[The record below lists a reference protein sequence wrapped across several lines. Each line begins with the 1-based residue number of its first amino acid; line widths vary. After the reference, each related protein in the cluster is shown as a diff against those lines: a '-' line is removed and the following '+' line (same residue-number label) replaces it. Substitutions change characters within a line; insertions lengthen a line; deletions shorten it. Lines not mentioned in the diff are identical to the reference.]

1 MEFKQAFLISL
12 NVENYKGNMGL
23 ESLYDFKYEE
33 SNVISTEGF
42 VDAIKHIIEKIKEFF
57 SKFTI
62 WLKKTWPKILIYLN
76 KVMSYFDNTF
86 QNFNYI
92 KNKYNIIMPNEII
105 DYWSNNLGQVSVEP
119 DGIHLSFGMTNVF
132 FKNLNTLVG
141 MVIED
146 KDLRYINTG
155 LRGIDSFDAAE
166 NSLNNE
172 NDVVV
177 CITYCLKNKVKFI
190 ASDENGNL
198 YHKEIELTNNDKA
211 KKFYNFK
218 FKHDELIKSVSDTKS
233 FRQNIDGYMSNY
245 NHLQNII
252 DKTIKS
258 ININNA
264 SDEDKRKLKNLFVL
278 SSKAMVDMLYMLSD
292 LCSVSKKYIKMVVKE
307 YSKTTLIGY
316 EWLATAIK
324 EKNSLVLKSLA
335 SMLTVNHGG
344 LIKIEESDLYN
355 IKIVTNGKVA
365 YLDTSDGGETLKT
378 FMATTGGACAIR
390 SGQFA
395 EVDKFSTEIAKMS
408 NNENNEDVIETIKRI
423 ALSGLILIDQKIVM
437 DMCTSINREAGTNI
451 GLKFIIYHEL
461 GHVVTNQNETP
472 LSFSKDYL
480 EAMKSNDEDLKYKL
494 ANKQFTES
502 YISGIHEN
510 LADAYA
516 IVNTNTSVDDLVKW
530 RFKVFELA
538 GHSRDNYE
546 GREEEMKANIKKQIA
561 NLGSVAKMDLIAK
574 IKSVYKSK

>member
-1 MEFKQAFLISL
+1 MEFKQAFLITL
-12 NVENYKGNMGL
+12 NAEHYKGSVAL
-23 ESLYDFKYEE
+23 ESLCDFKYKE
-33 SNVISTEGF
+33 SNIISTEGF
-42 VDAIKHIIEKIKEFF
+42 VDTIKHIIEKIKEFF

-62 WLKKTWPKILIYLN
+62 WLKKTWPKMLIYLN

-92 KNKYNIIMPNEII
+92 KNKYNIIIPNDVI
-105 DYWSNNLGQVSVEP
+105 DYWSDNLGQVSVEP
-119 DGIHLSFGMTNVF
+119 DGIHLSFGITNEF
-132 FKNLNTLVG
+132 FKNLNNLVG
-141 MVIED
+141 MVID
-146 KDLRYINTG
+146 NKDLHNINIESK
-155 LRGIDSFDAAE
+155 GIDSFDVAK

-198 YHKEIELTNNDKA
+198 YHKEINLTNNDKA
-211 KKFYNFK
+211 KKFYNYK

-278 SSKAMVDMLYMLSD
+278 SSKAMVDILYMLSD

-324 EKNSLVLKSLA
+324 EKNNLVLKSLA
-335 SMLTVNHGG
+335 NMISANHGG
-344 LIKIEESDLYN
+344 HIKVTESDLYN
-355 IKIVTNGKVA
+355 IKVVTDGKIA
-365 YLDTSDGGETLKT
+365 YLDTSGGGAALKS

-390 SGQFA
+390 SGQFS
-395 EVDKFSTEIAKMS
+395 EVDNLATNIAKLS
-408 NNENNEDVIETIKRI
+408 NDEDNEDVIETIKRI
-423 ALSGLILIDQKIVM
+423 ALSGFILIDQSIAM
-437 DMCTSINREAGTNI
+437 DLCTTINKQAGTNI
-451 GLKFIIYHEL
+451 GFKFLIYHEL

-472 LSFSKDYL
+472 LSYSKDFLDAL
-480 EAMKSNDEDLKYKL
+480 ESNDEDLKTKL
-494 ANKQFTES
+494 ANKHFTEV
-502 YISGIHEN
+502 YIAGIHEN
-510 LADAYA
+510 LADAYGV
-516 IVNTNTSVDDLVKW
+516 VNTNTSVDDLVKW
-530 RFKVFELA
+530 RFKIFEFT
-538 GHSRDNYE
+538 GFSKDDYE